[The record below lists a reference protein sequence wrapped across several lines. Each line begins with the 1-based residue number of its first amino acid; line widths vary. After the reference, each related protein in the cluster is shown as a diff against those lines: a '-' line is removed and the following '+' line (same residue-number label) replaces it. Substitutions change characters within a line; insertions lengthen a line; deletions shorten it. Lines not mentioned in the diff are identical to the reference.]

1 MKVIEVFADV
11 WCPFAH
17 VGLNCV
23 VDRRAQLEAEGIKL
37 NVRAWPLEL
46 VNGEPLD
53 PVRTTHHVRDLQ
65 RQVAHLFRRFDGTH
79 FPRTSLP
86 ALACAHA
93 AYRNDMTVGEAV
105 SLALRSALFEKGL
118 DISQPQVLSTIAR
131 SFGIRSPDAEDDQA
145 VLDDWHEGVKR
156 GVVGSPHFFCGD
168 SNVFCPSLEIA
179 QDGTGH
185 LEVSRNMDALDVFL
199 AKCFTS

>member
-1 MKVIEVFADV
+1 M

-23 VDRRAQLEAEGIKL
+23 VDRRAELEAEGVRL

-46 VNGEPLD
+46 VNGAPLD
-53 PVRTTHHVRDLQ
+53 PVTTAHHVRDLQ
-65 RQVAHLFRRFDGTH
+65 RQVAPDLFRRFDAEH

-93 AYRNDMTVGEAV
+93 AYRRDMKTGEAV
-105 SLALRSALFEKGL
+105 SLALRSALFEEGL
-118 DISQPQVLSTIAR
+118 DISQPEVLSDIAR
-131 SFGIRSPDAEDDQA
+131 LSGVGPSDAEDDQA
-145 VLDDWHEGVKR
+145 VLRDWREGAKR
-156 GVVGSPHFFCGD
+156 GVVGSPHFYCGG

-179 QDGTGH
+179 KDGTGQ
-185 LEVSRNMDALDVFL
+185 LEVSRNMGALDAFL
-199 AKCFTS
+199 AKCFTG

>member
-23 VDRRAQLEAEGIKL
+23 VDRRAQAEAEEVRL

-53 PVRTTHHVRDLQ
+53 PVTTTHHVRDLQ
-65 RQVAHLFRRFDGTH
+65 RQVAPNLFRRFDAKH

-86 ALACAHA
+86 AGGVPL
-93 AYRNDMTVGEAV
+93 TV
-105 SLALRSALFEKGL
+105 
-118 DISQPQVLSTIAR
+118 
-131 SFGIRSPDAEDDQA
+131 
-145 VLDDWHEGVKR
+145 
-156 GVVGSPHFFCGD
+156 
-168 SNVFCPSLEIA
+168 
-179 QDGTGH
+179 
-185 LEVSRNMDALDVFL
+185 
-199 AKCFTS
+199 